1 MKTKRFI
8 STLLALLLICSLP
21 LSAFAE
27 EYDLSLGSV
36 TVNASESG
44 QTVSQ
49 VNGVQNHTET
59 TPTVITQ
66 SNSETPTT
74 NTVTITATGS
84 AVANVTLE
92 EVNIVIS
99 DDALTNHGSDE
110 AAVTIDVADN
120 ASANVTLDS
129 VNIDVG
135 GTGGE
140 TQIDYFLGVAAV
152 QITGNGD
159 VTLELD
165 GENTVQSGC
174 ERAGVEKNTTEDGS
188 NGKGNL
194 TITDETG
201 FSGSLNVTGG
211 EKGAGIG
218 GGSWS
223 DGSDGSGSNITIS
236 GNAEVTAQGG
246 ELAAGI
252 GGGSWCDGSYITIT
266 GNAKVTANGGADA
279 AGIGGGFDGNG
290 SYIGISGNA
299 EVIATGGIYGAG
311 IGGGNCGSG
320 SNITI
325 SGSAEVTASGGETG
339 AGIGGGYSSIDDEGS
354 VSNITVSQ
362 NAQVKAQGGEA
373 HQGSL
378 HNNYGAGAAIGHGG
392 TWGENSSDPITGK
405 EISPNT
411 NNLNKGWVATYAPGT
426 KDMNIANPKSLTY
439 KDKFFVT
446 TTHNAQ
452 AIPKKEPTCT
462 EDGTRA
468 GFKVYGILG
477 TLEPI
482 VVGGET
488 LPATGHSM
496 GKFHTE
502 TAPTC
507 QQAGLERSDCK
518 NCGHYVTSSLGTVGH
533 SYGEYTSDNNA
544 TCTSDGTKSRKC
556 IWCQEPDPVSVP
568 DPGSKLKHEL
578 EFHTVTAPTCQQEG
592 LERGDCKN
600 CSYYETNTLKKVDHS
615 YGEYTSDNNA
625 TCTSDGTKS
634 RKCIWCQEPDPVSV
648 PDPGSK
654 LKHELEFH
662 TVTAPTCQQEGLE
675 RGDCKNCS
683 YYETNT
689 LKKVDHSYGEY
700 TSDNNASCT
709 SDGTKTAKCIWCGLP
724 DIVPDPGTMKEH
736 SFTNYVSDGNA
747 TYDHDGTKT
756 AKCIWCDATD
766 TVTDPGSRLVWVED
780 APLYR
785 VIDQDGKVL
794 SCKAERKDGVLTI
807 TVEADFAALTGK
819 LGGIQTLKAQGID
832 TIVFVTKVATSAFAL
847 SDLLAQTG
855 DTYTLT
861 HDGSTV
867 TFTMNNGGDV
877 SAILQ

>member
-188 NGKGNL
+188 NGKSNL

-411 NNLNKGWVATYAPGT
+411 YALNKGWVATYAPGT
-426 KDMNIANPKSLTY
+426 EDMNTANPKSLIFTVQNI
-439 KDKFFVT
+439 VT
-446 TTHNAQ
+446 TTHSAQ

-468 GFKVYGILG
+468 GFMVYKILEIPVDGIK
-477 TLEPI
+477 
-482 VVGGET
+482 VGGET

-507 QQAGLERSDCK
+507 QQEGLERSDCK
-518 NCGHYVTSSLGTVGH
+518 NCDHYVTRSLGTVGH
-533 SYGEYTSDNNA
+533 NYGEYTSDNNA

-568 DPGSKLKHEL
+568 DPGS
-578 EFHTVTAPTCQQEG
+578 
-592 LERGDCKN
+592 
-600 CSYYETNTLKKVDHS
+600 
-615 YGEYTSDNNA
+615 
-625 TCTSDGTKS
+625 
-634 RKCIWCQEPDPVSV
+634 
-648 PDPGSK
+648 
-654 LKHELEFH
+654 
-662 TVTAPTCQQEGLE
+662 
-675 RGDCKNCS
+675 
-683 YYETNT
+683 
-689 LKKVDHSYGEY
+689 
-700 TSDNNASCT
+700 
-709 SDGTKTAKCIWCGLP
+709 
-724 DIVPDPGTMKEH
+724 MKEH

-756 AKCIWCDATD
+756 AKCDHCDATD
-766 TVTDPGSRLVWVED
+766 TIPDPGSRLVWLED

-785 VIDQDGKVL
+785 VIDQDGKAL

-819 LGGIQTLKAQGID
+819 LGSIQTLKAQGID
-832 TIVFVTKVATSAFAL
+832 TIVFVTKVATSTFAL

>member
-8 STLLALLLICSLP
+8 STLLALLLICGLP
-21 LSAFAE
+21 VSAFADTWYLE
-27 EYDLSLGSV
+27 NGDI
-36 TVNASESG
+36 TVNATESG
-44 QTVSQ
+44 QTVTQGAQ
-49 VNGVQNHTET
+49 VDV
-59 TPTVITQ
+59 PDSAPVITQ
-66 SNSETPTT
+66 SDSSTPTT

-194 TITDETG
+194 TITDKTG
-201 FSGSLNVTGG
+201 FSGSLNATGG
-211 EKGAGIG
+211 LKGAGIG

-236 GNAEVTAQGG
+236 GNAEVTANGG
-246 ELAAGI
+246 SLGAGI
-252 GGGSWCDGSYITIT
+252 GGGSWCDGSNITIT
-266 GNAKVTANGGADA
+266 GNAKVTANGGGDA

-299 EVIATGGIYGAG
+299 EVIATGGKHGAG

-339 AGIGGGYSSIDDEGS
+339 AGIGDGYSGIDDEES
-354 VSNITVSQ
+354 ASNITVSQ
-362 NAQVKAQGGEA
+362 NAQVKAQGGSSY
-373 HQGSL
+373 QYGP
-378 HNNYGAGAAIGHGG
+378 NYYGAGAAIGEGG
-392 TWGENSSDPITGK
+392 KWGENSSDPITGK

-411 NNLNKGWVATYAPGT
+411 YALNKGWVATYAPGT
-426 KDMNIANPKSLTY
+426 EDMNTANPKSLTFKAEY
-439 KDKFFVT
+439 FVT
-446 TTHNAQ
+446 TTHNAE

-468 GFKVYGILG
+468 GFMVYKILG
-477 TLEPI
+477 IPVDGI
-482 VVGGET
+482 KVGGET

-518 NCGHYVTSSLGTVGH
+518 NCDHYVTRSLGTVGH
-533 SYGEYTSDNNA
+533 NYGEYTSDNNA

-568 DPGSKLKHEL
+568 DPGSKLEHEL

-600 CSYYETNTLKKVDHS
+600 CSYYETNILKKVDHS
-615 YGEYTSDNNA
+615 YGEYTSDNNDS
-625 TCTSDGTKS
+625 CTSDGTKS

-654 LKHELEFH
+654 LEHELGKFY

-675 RGDCKNCS
+675 RADCKNCS
-683 YYETNT
+683 YYETNI

-700 TSDNNASCT
+700 ISNNNASCT

-724 DIVPDPGTMKEH
+724 DTVPDTGTMKEH

-756 AKCIWCDATD
+756 AKCDHCDATD

-785 VIDQDGKVL
+785 VIDQDGKAL

-832 TIVFVTKVATSAFAL
+832 TIVFVTNGATSTFAL

-867 TFTMNNGGDV
+867 TFTLNNGGDV